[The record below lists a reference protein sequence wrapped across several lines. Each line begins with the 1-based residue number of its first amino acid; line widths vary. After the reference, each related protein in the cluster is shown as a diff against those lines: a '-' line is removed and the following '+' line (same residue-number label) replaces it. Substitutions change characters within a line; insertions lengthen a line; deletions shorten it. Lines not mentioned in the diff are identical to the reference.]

1 MYSNINHIFFDLDH
15 TLWDFDKN
23 SEFAFD
29 KIFNE
34 NNIDIDLKEFLHHY
48 IPTNVKYWEMYR
60 KDEITQSE
68 LRFGRLKETFD
79 LINYKADE
87 ATIEFFSHQYIEYLP
102 KFTQLFEGAVETL
115 DYLSSKYNLHI
126 ITNGFQEV
134 QDKKMSNSK
143 IKHYFK
149 TITNSEMAGVK
160 KPNPIIFEHAL
171 QKALAKKEESIMIG
185 DCLEAD
191 VNGALNFGIKALFFN
206 SNKIEITQN
215 INQINSLTELKKI
228 F

>member
-1 MYSNINHIFFDLDH
+1 MYSNITHIFFDLDH

-23 SEFAFD
+23 SGFAFER
-29 KIFNE
+29 IFNE
-34 NNIDIDLKEFLHHY
+34 NKIDINLKDFLHYY

-68 LRFGRLKETFD
+68 LRYGRLKETFD
-79 LINYKADE
+79 LIDYKTDQE
-87 ATIEFFSHQYIEYLP
+87 TIDFFSHQYIEYLP
-102 KFTQLFEGAVETL
+102 KFTELFDGAIETL

-126 ITNGFQEV
+126 ITNGFQDV
-134 QDKKMSNSK
+134 QDKKMSNSN

-171 QKALAKKEESIMIG
+171 QKAAAKKEESIMIG

-191 VNGALNFGIKALFFN
+191 VGGALNFGMKALFFN
-206 SNKIEITQN
+206 SNKIEINQN
-215 INQINSLTELKKI
+215 INQINTLIELKNLL
-228 F
+228 

>member
-1 MYSNINHIFFDLDH
+1 MYSNITHIFFDLDH

-23 SEFAFD
+23 SGFAFER
-29 KIFNE
+29 IFNE
-34 NNIDIDLKEFLHHY
+34 NKIDINLKDFLHYY

-68 LRFGRLKETFD
+68 LRYGRLKETFD
-79 LINYKADE
+79 LIDYKTNQE
-87 ATIEFFSHQYIEYLP
+87 TIDFFSHQYIEYLP
-102 KFTQLFEGAVETL
+102 KFTELFDGAIETL

-126 ITNGFQEV
+126 ITNGFQDV
-134 QDKKMSNSK
+134 QDKKMSNSN

-171 QKALAKKEESIMIG
+171 QKAAAKKEESIMIG

-191 VNGALNFGIKALFFN
+191 VGGALNFGMKALFFN
-206 SNKIEITQN
+206 SNKIEINQN
-215 INQINSLTELKKI
+215 INQINTLIELKNLL
-228 F
+228 

>member
-1 MYSNINHIFFDLDH
+1 MYSNINRIFFDLDH

-23 SEFAFD
+23 SGFAFER
-29 KIFNE
+29 IFNE
-34 NNIDIDLKEFLHHY
+34 NKIDINLKDFLHYY

-68 LRFGRLKETFD
+68 LRYGRLKETFD
-79 LINYKADE
+79 LMDYKTNQ
-87 ATIEFFSHQYIEYLP
+87 ATIDFFSHQYIEYLP
-102 KFTQLFEGAVETL
+102 KFTELFEGAIETL

-126 ITNGFQEV
+126 ITNGFQDV
-134 QDKKMSNSK
+134 QDKKMSNSN

-171 QKALAKKEESIMIG
+171 QKASAKKEESIMIG

-191 VNGALNFGIKALFFN
+191 VGGALNFGMKALFFN
-206 SNKIEITQN
+206 SNKIKVTQN
-215 INQINSLTELKKI
+215 INQITNLADLKKL

>member
-23 SEFAFD
+23 SEFAFER
-29 KIFNE
+29 IFNE
-34 NNIDIDLKEFLHHY
+34 NKIDIDLKDFLHYY

-68 LRFGRLKETFD
+68 LRYGRLKETFD
-79 LINYKADE
+79 LINYKTDQ
-87 ATIEFFSHQYIEYLP
+87 ATIDFFSHQYIEYLP
-102 KFTQLFEGAVETL
+102 KFTELFEGALETL
-115 DYLSSKYNLHI
+115 NYLSSKYHLHI
-126 ITNGFQEV
+126 ITNGFQDV
-134 QDKKMSNSK
+134 QDKKMSNSN

-149 TITNSEMAGVK
+149 TITNSEIAGVK

-171 QKALAKKEESIMIG
+171 KKASATKEESIMIG

-191 VNGALNFGIKALFFN
+191 VAGAINFGMKALFFN
-206 SNKIEITQN
+206 SEKVNVDQEIK
-215 INQINSLTELKKI
+215 QINSLIELKTL

>member
-23 SEFAFD
+23 SGFAFER
-29 KIFNE
+29 IFNE
-34 NNIDIDLKEFLHHY
+34 NKIDINLQDFLHHY

-68 LRFGRLKETFD
+68 LRYGRLKETFN
-79 LINYKADE
+79 LINYKTDE
-87 ATIEFFSHQYIEYLP
+87 STINFFSHQYIEYLP
-102 KFTQLFEGAVETL
+102 KFTELFEGAIETL
-115 DYLSSKYNLHI
+115 DYLSKKYNLHI
-126 ITNGFQEV
+126 ITNGFHEV
-134 QDKKMSNSK
+134 QDKKMSNSN

-160 KPNPIIFEHAL
+160 KPNPLIFEHAL
-171 QKALAKKEESIMIG
+171 QKASAKKKESIMIG

-191 VNGALNFGIKALFFN
+191 VGGALNFGMNAIFFN
-206 SNKIEITQN
+206 SNKIKINQDF
-215 INQINSLTELKKI
+215 NQINTLIELQKI

>member
-1 MYSNINHIFFDLDH
+1 MYSNIKHIFFDLDH

-23 SEFAFD
+23 SGFAFER
-29 KIFNE
+29 IFNE
-34 NNIDIDLKEFLHHY
+34 NKIDINLKDFLHYY

-68 LRFGRLKETFD
+68 LRYGRLKETFD
-79 LINYKADE
+79 LIDYKTDQ
-87 ATIEFFSHQYIEYLP
+87 ATIDFFSHQYIEYLP
-102 KFTQLFEGAVETL
+102 KFTELFDGAIETL

-126 ITNGFQEV
+126 ITNGFQDV
-134 QDKKMSNSK
+134 QDKKMGNSN

-171 QKALAKKEESIMIG
+171 QKAVAKKEESIMIG

-206 SNKIEITQN
+206 SNKIEIN
-215 INQINSLTELKKI
+215 PNFHQINTLIELKKI

>member
-1 MYSNINHIFFDLDH
+1 MYSTINHIFFDLDH

-23 SEFAFD
+23 SEFAFA
-29 KIFNE
+29 KIFSE
-34 NNIDIDLKEFLHHY
+34 NKIDIDLQNFLLHY

-68 LRFGRLKETFD
+68 LRYGRLKETFD
-79 LINYKADE
+79 LINYKADDE
-87 ATIEFFSHQYIEYLP
+87 MIAFFSHQYIDYLP
-102 KFTQLFEGAVETL
+102 KFTQLFEGAIETL
-115 DYLSSKYNLHI
+115 DYLSSKYDLHI
-126 ITNGFQEV
+126 ITNGFQDV
-134 QDKKMSNSK
+134 QDKKMINSN

-171 QKALAKKEESIMIG
+171 QKASAQKEESIMIG

-191 VNGALNFGIKALFFN
+191 VNGALNFGMKALFFN
-206 SNKIEITQN
+206 SNNVEINQN
-215 INQINSLTELKKI
+215 INQINSLIELKKI

>member
-1 MYSNINHIFFDLDH
+1 MYSNITDIFFDLDH

-23 SEFAFD
+23 SELAFER
-29 KIFNE
+29 IFNE
-34 NNIDIDLKEFLHHY
+34 NKIDINLKDFLHYY

-68 LRFGRLKETFD
+68 LRYGRLKETFD
-79 LINYKADE
+79 LIDYKTDQE
-87 ATIEFFSHQYIEYLP
+87 TIDFFSHQYIEYLP
-102 KFTQLFEGAVETL
+102 KFTELFDGAIETL
-115 DYLSSKYNLHI
+115 NYLSSKYNLHI
-126 ITNGFQEV
+126 ITNGFQDV
-134 QDKKMSNSK
+134 QDKKMSNSN

-171 QKALAKKEESIMIG
+171 QKAVAKKEESIMIG

-191 VNGALNFGIKALFFN
+191 VGGALNFGIEALFFN
-206 SNKIEITQN
+206 SENIDVAKEIK
-215 INQINSLTELKKI
+215 QINSLIELKTL

>member
-1 MYSNINHIFFDLDH
+1 MYSNIKHIFFDLDH

-23 SEFAFD
+23 SGFAFER
-29 KIFNE
+29 IFNE
-34 NNIDIDLKEFLHHY
+34 NKIDINLKDFLHYY

-68 LRFGRLKETFD
+68 LRYGRLKETFD
-79 LINYKADE
+79 LIDYKTDQS
-87 ATIEFFSHQYIEYLP
+87 TIDFFSHQYIEYLP
-102 KFTQLFEGAVETL
+102 KFTELFDGAIETL

-126 ITNGFQEV
+126 ITNGFHDV
-134 QDKKMSNSK
+134 QDKKMGNSN

-171 QKALAKKEESIMIG
+171 QKAVAKKEESIMIG

-206 SNKIEITQN
+206 SNKIEINPN
-215 INQINSLTELKKI
+215 IHQINTLIELKKI

>member
-23 SEFAFD
+23 SGFAFER
-29 KIFNE
+29 IFNE
-34 NNIDIDLKEFLHHY
+34 NKIDINLHEFLKHY

-68 LRFGRLKETFD
+68 LRYRRLKETFD
-79 LINYKADE
+79 LIDYKTDE
-87 ATIEFFSHQYIEYLP
+87 STINFFSHQYIEYLP
-102 KFTQLFEGAVETL
+102 KFTELFEGAIETL
-115 DYLSSKYNLHI
+115 DYLSKKYKLHI
-126 ITNGFQEV
+126 ITNGFHEV
-134 QDKKMSNSK
+134 QDKKMSNSN

-171 QKALAKKEESIMIG
+171 QKASAKKEESIMIG

-191 VNGALNFGIKALFFN
+191 VGGALNFGMNAIFFN
-206 SNKIEITQN
+206 SNKIKINQDF
-215 INQINSLTELKKI
+215 NQINTLIELQKI